1 MRWIKGSI
9 GRQQVVTQL
18 LRVAK
23 PVRRRGEKM
32 LSKWREGA
40 GIELEKELCGLGL
53 ANNFTGS
60 IYESH
65 TQITLMD
72 LYELSVVRRTG
83 AQTTTAADEELW
95 GGGGGVDVESVFTHS
110 LARSLTDS
118 AACQWVISGKAGE
131 ALRMGRAHS

>member
-1 MRWIKGSI
+1 
-9 GRQQVVTQL
+9 
-18 LRVAK
+18 
-23 PVRRRGEKM
+23 M

-95 GGGGGVDVESVFTHS
+95 AVVVVLMWSLYSLTHS
-110 LARSLTDS
+110 LAR
-118 AACQWVISGKAGE
+118 
-131 ALRMGRAHS
+131 